1 MKTISS
7 STELRKYIEDEIFSV
22 PTEALERMLPEPK
35 SYGPENRQFCVASMW
50 ANPLDLSDHIKTIS
64 EMELEW
70 RKSPDRAEL
79 RPSLIR

>member
-7 STELRKYIEDEIFSV
+7 PAELRKHIEDEIFAA
-22 PTEALERMLPEPK
+22 PTEVLEQMLPEPK
-35 SYGPENRQFCVASMW
+35 SYGPENRRFCVASMW
-50 ANPLDLSDHIKTIS
+50 ADALHLSDHIKMIS

-79 RPSLIR
+79 RPSLTH